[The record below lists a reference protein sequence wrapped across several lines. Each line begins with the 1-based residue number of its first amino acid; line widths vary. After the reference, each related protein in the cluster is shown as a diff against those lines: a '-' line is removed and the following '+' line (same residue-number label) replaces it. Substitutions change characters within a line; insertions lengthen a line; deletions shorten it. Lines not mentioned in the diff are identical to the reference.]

1 VDRRKVL
8 LAWPLTH
15 LADLD
20 YVVGYHRATMHNVWV
35 LLPFAVALAWSLRPS
50 TPNRELAEWMAV
62 CLTYLGSHLLMDVF
76 AGGITLLY
84 PFSRFTLCWD
94 WSIDVVT
101 ATNDLRVNWGPCSF
115 TGIPV
120 VAEVY
125 PWLPW
130 NEAAFL
136 AFLVPATLVAL
147 AWRLT
152 VRLRARRGR

>member
-1 VDRRKVL
+1 ML

-15 LADLD
+15 LPDLD
-20 YVVGYHRATMHNVWV
+20 YAFGHHRATLHNVWV
-35 LLPFAVALAWSLRPS
+35 FVPFLLVLLWSLRPAS
-50 TPNRELAEWMAV
+50 RRPGLAEWMAIS
-62 CLTYLGSHLLMDVF
+62 LTYLGSHLLMDVF

-84 PFSRFTLCWD
+84 PLSTFTFCWD
-94 WSIDVVT
+94 FSIDVVT

-147 AWRLT
+147 AWRWV
-152 VRLRARRGR
+152 VRRRAVRASSPRDP